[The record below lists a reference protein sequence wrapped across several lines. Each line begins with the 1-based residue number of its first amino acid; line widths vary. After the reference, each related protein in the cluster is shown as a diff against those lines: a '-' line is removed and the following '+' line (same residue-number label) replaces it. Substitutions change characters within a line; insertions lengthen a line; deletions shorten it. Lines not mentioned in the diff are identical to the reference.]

1 MADKVSLATLALAK
15 AYTDEHGGGGG
26 GTSNYND
33 LTHKPTVNG
42 VEFKGTM
49 TGESLGLVDAEDGK
63 GLSANDYTDADKSI
77 VGGVTSALEGKIS
90 KYKTVATSPHSITK
104 TIGQYLTDLITP
116 YASMTEDEKK
126 NARIIFN
133 GGLYTQNSKPLP
145 HDYQM
150 GVFTCI
156 STSADELRITV
167 FAINPSRTSIK
178 AQKFYINSSGVT
190 VSDISSDFV
199 ASTQDS
205 IDMVLETTRA

>member
-1 MADKVSLATLALAK
+1 MEKDKVSLATLALAK
-15 AYTDEHGGGGG
+15 AYTDEKGGGG

-49 TGESLGLVDAEDGK
+49 TGATLGLVNAEDGK

-77 VGGVTSALEGKIS
+77 VDGVTSALEDKIS
-90 KYKTVATSPHSITK
+90 KYKTVATSPYGFSK

-116 YASMTEDEKK
+116 YKNLTEDEKK

-145 HDYQM
+145 HGYQM

-156 STSADELRITV
+156 ATSADEVRITV
-167 FAINPSRTSIK
+167 FAINTSRTSIK
-178 AQKFYINSSGVT
+178 AQTYYINSSGVT
-190 VSDISSDFV
+190 VSDISSNFV